1 MSLGKDHQQSN
12 SVIMERIKPIKNISI
27 LFLIGVLFSG
37 CSSVPQVDN
46 IATSVAG
53 TVAAQ
58 QSDHQ
63 EQVSLPTATNIQ
75 PPTRTPK
82 PTFDRHAYE
91 TQVFATAA
99 AKPTTH
105 RPTIT
110 SIPKIT
116 YILETGWC
124 MLDVSI
130 DEVSGKDP
138 KTVQWCKLDARE
150 QIELALG
157 QYMELTLNNLDGG
170 IQVYCALFS
179 LDGTFIMS
187 DMDTTGSG
195 KVNCPHE

>member
-1 MSLGKDHQQSN
+1 MKKDLVLLTCILLLASCSGGAPSGNEVGTAVSMTLTAQSLATHRVAQTTSN
-12 SVIMERIKPIKNISI
+12 PA
-27 LFLIGVLFSG
+27 LIV
-37 CSSVPQVDN
+37 
-46 IATSVAG
+46 
-53 TVAAQ
+53 
-58 QSDHQ
+58 
-63 EQVSLPTATNIQ
+63 TNIQ

-110 SIPKIT
+110 SIPKTT

-138 KTVQWCKLDARE
+138 KTVQWCNLDARE